1 MATLGLTATQLG
13 TQAVGGGIFTF
24 QAGATAD
31 QSVSVSIADMSFA
44 GLFQGAAAQSNVLS
58 AEQAT
63 LSMGNIDN
71 AIDSVNTQRAKIGA
85 AINQMTYGADNL
97 GNLSTN
103 LSASRSSIMD
113 TDYAV
118 ETSELAK
125 SQIIQQAATAMLSQ
139 ANQQASGILTLLKA
153 T

>member
-63 LSMGNIDN
+63 LSSRPCKTPATRM
-71 AIDSVNTQRAKIGA
+71 NTSFFVQIAC
-85 AINQMTYGADNL
+85 T
-97 GNLSTN
+97 
-103 LSASRSSIMD
+103 
-113 TDYAV
+113 
-118 ETSELAK
+118 K
-125 SQIIQQAATAMLSQ
+125 S
-139 ANQQASGILTLLKA
+139 LKKR
-153 T
+153 